1 MKKRICALFAALLLT
16 FCMAGAALAV
26 ELPFDTSG
34 DYWLYDPQGLVS
46 QEDTAR
52 LEETLDAAGWNHR
65 CGIYILLLPDFTEYG
80 YSDIFEFAQDAYEDA
95 GLGVGDDGD
104 GILLTVST
112 ETRDVSIAVHGNEAN
127 RAFTDYGREDVLYDA
142 FLDDFSGGDW
152 GTGIVNFADTCVYL
166 LSEADSGAPVDVP
179 SGNGNASPAS
189 SLPRVVRSAAMTC
202 FLPAAVIA
210 FVVCGIMKKKM
221 KTARKADGAAA
232 YCQRRGE
239 SEGSHGPLH
248 PLHRPA
254 HPHQNRQRQPLRRR
268 PPFRRHHRQQPG
280 LFRQQQ
286 EILSQSPEKAF
297 EGEHHAETH
306 QHHRDSSAAGTAAE
320 AVLVPAVAV
329 VPEAGAGTPCPHR
342 LAARTGRQPVRRPCG
357 ET

>member
-46 QEDTAR
+46 QEDTTR
-52 LEETLDAAGWNHR
+52 LEETLDAADWNHR

-189 SLPRVVRSAAMTC
+189 SLPRAVRSAAMTC

-232 YCQRRGE
+232 YVSGGVNLKVRTDHYTHSTVLRTPIKTDSGSRSGGGLRSGGTTVNSRGF
-239 SEGSHGPLH
+239 SGSS
-248 PLHRPA
+248 RK
-254 HPHQNRQRQPLRRR
+254 
-268 PPFRRHHRQQPG
+268 F
-280 LFRQQQ
+280 
-286 EILSQSPEKAF
+286 
-297 EGEHHAETH
+297 
-306 QHHRDSSAAGTAAE
+306 
-320 AVLVPAVAV
+320 
-329 VPEAGAGTPCPHR
+329 
-342 LAARTGRQPVRRPCG
+342 
-357 ET
+357 